1 MTIDNVAAITLQPYF
16 ASVSDRTDSRFGR
29 RMPFLLIGMPITALF
44 FVIIPRAS
52 SLFLIL
58 LATLAMNVGI
68 AIFNSP
74 TFALM
79 PDITPSKERSKAN
92 GIINF
97 MGGLGALLA
106 FFVGSQLYKMRRT
119 LPFDVTSVLLIA
131 ALVVVF
137 LFIRERRYSMQYVG
151 VAEHGHSA
159 AGEEVGVGDI
169 GRLLKA
175 VRELVRS
182 KDRSALYLLLGCL
195 SWVAA
200 VNGAQN
206 MFTRYGVHYLGIKV
220 EESSFILGFFALT
233 FIVFAIPAGYLA
245 GRIGRMTTI
254 KLGISGTLLA
264 FLLLQFVASSGCAPY
279 FFLLAGLSWALIITN
294 AYPTLMDLTPLEMSG
309 TYTGLWN
316 MTIAI
321 AGLAAPPVYGWI
333 VDLFGYG
340 FFFTTGIG
348 FLVLALVLVQRVRFS
363 L

>member
-1 MTIDNVAAITLQPYF
+1 
-16 ASVSDRTDSRFGR
+16 
-29 RMPFLLIGMPITALF
+29 MPFLLIGMPITALF

-52 SLFLIL
+52 SLFVIL
-58 LATLAMNVGI
+58 FATLVMNVGI

-79 PDITPSKERSKAN
+79 PDITPSQERSKAN

-119 LPFDVTSVLLIA
+119 LPFDLASVLMVA

-137 LFIRERRYSMQYVG
+137 LFIRERRLSMQYVG
-151 VAEHGHSA
+151 AAEQGHNA
-159 AGEEVGVGDI
+159 AGEEVGVGDV

-175 VRELVRS
+175 VRELARS
-182 KDRSALYLLLGCL
+182 SDKSALYLLLGCFA
-195 SWVAA
+195 WVAA

-206 MFTRYGVHYLGIKV
+206 MFTRYGVHYLGI
-220 EESSFILGFFALT
+220 EAADSSFILGFFALT

-245 GRIGRMTTI
+245 GRLGRMTTI

-264 FLLLQFVASSGCAPY
+264 FLLLQFLPSSAYAPC
-279 FFLLAGLSWALIITN
+279 FFLLAGLAWALIITN
-294 AYPTLMDLTPLEMSG
+294 AYPTLMDLTPPEMSG

-348 FLVLALVLVQRVRFS
+348 FLVLALVLVQRVRFA